1 MAEVDC
7 ELPQELT
14 LRASD
19 EQAGIGNLLSRLT
32 RLRLQTEARPEAL
45 APHAA

>member
-14 LRASD
+14 LRALD
-19 EQAGIGNLLSRLT
+19 EQAGIGNLWSRLT
-32 RLRLQTEARPEAL
+32 RLRLQTEVRPEAL
-45 APHAA
+45 APYAA